1 MTAPLQIRRKRSEDG
16 YMLVAVMFML
26 ALLVI
31 ALAVA
36 APKVRDDIQRD
47 REVETLHRG
56 KQYIR
61 AVQLYYRKFHAYP
74 PSVDALVKTNEI
86 RFLRKRYLDPMTGKD
101 DWKPIAFGQAKAPI
115 AMGFFGQ
122 PLMGSSLAGT
132 GPSGGNGMA
141 GASPIGGSQF
151 GQPGGNSSFGSGSF
165 GSQGS
170 FGSNSGSFGSQGS
183 FGSNSG
189 GFGSSGSFGSSSG
202 GSGSNPGSP
211 GGTGSSSDGSSS
223 SSDGSASGGPGNG
236 FGGPTFGGAGIIG
249 VTPASNKASILI
261 YKTKTHYNEWEFDY
275 DPIMDTMT
283 LGGGGTGLG
292 GQPASSMSSPLGG
305 SQSPG
310 ATSGFGNPASPTQP
324 STPITPQQ

>member
-1 MTAPLQIRRKRSEDG
+1 MTTPRPIRRKRSEDG
-16 YMLVAVMFML
+16 YLLVAVMFML

-36 APKVRDDIQRD
+36 APKVRDEIQRD
-47 REVETLHRG
+47 REVETMHRG

-74 PSVDALVKTNEI
+74 PNIDALVKTNEI
-86 RFLRKRYLDPMTGKD
+86 RFLRKRYLDPITGKD
-101 DWKPIAFGQAKAPI
+101 DWKPIPYGQAKAPI

-122 PLMGSSLAGT
+122 PLMGSTLAGI
-132 GPSGGNGMA
+132 GPSGGNGMT
-141 GASPIGGSQF
+141 GASPIGGSPF
-151 GQPGGNSSFGSGSF
+151 GQQGGNSTFGSSNFGSSSF

-170 FGSNSGSFGSQGS
+170 FGANSGSFGSS
-183 FGSNSG
+183 P
-189 GFGSSGSFGSSSG
+189 GSSGSFGSSP
-202 GSGSNPGSP
+202 GSFGSNPGSP
-211 GGTGSSSDGSSS
+211 SGTGSSSDGSSS
-223 SSDGSASGGPGNG
+223 SNGSGGPGNGSGGPGNG

-249 VTPASNKASILI
+249 VTPASSKTSILV

-275 DPIMDTMT
+275 DPIMEQMNM
-283 LGGGGTGLG
+283 GGGGGLG

-310 ATSGFGNPASPTQP
+310 STPGFGSPASPAPPTSP
-324 STPITPQQ
+324 VAPQQ